1 MEKLKSVLK
10 KIKELIDSFTKPV
23 EPEKSFDD
31 LAVAAGIGE
40 ADLSVLKESMGGVK
54 WQFDEEPEET
64 KKGRKPKVTP
74 PQVQPTQK
82 VEETETKKDLG
93 MDR

>member
-31 LAVAAGIGE
+31 LAVAAGIRE
-40 ADLSVLKESMGGVK
+40 TDLNTLKKSMGGVT

>member
-1 MEKLKSVLK
+1 MGR
-10 KIKELIDSFTKPV
+10 IKELIKSFIDPTPV
-23 EPEKSFDD
+23 KKSFDD

-40 ADLSVLKESMGGVK
+40 ADLNTLKKSMEGVK